1 MSASQILCL
10 ILAGVCAAVGQFT
23 ITAAYSNAPGKEVSI
38 FDYSQLIF
46 AAMFGFVLFGN
57 IPDILSVIGYI
68 IIFGSS
74 ITLFIYNNRKVSD
87 EVQQI

>member
-1 MSASQILCL
+1 M
-10 ILAGVCAAVGQFT
+10 
-23 ITAAYSNAPGKEVSI
+23 SI

-74 ITLFIYNNRKVSD
+74 ITIFIYNNRKVSD